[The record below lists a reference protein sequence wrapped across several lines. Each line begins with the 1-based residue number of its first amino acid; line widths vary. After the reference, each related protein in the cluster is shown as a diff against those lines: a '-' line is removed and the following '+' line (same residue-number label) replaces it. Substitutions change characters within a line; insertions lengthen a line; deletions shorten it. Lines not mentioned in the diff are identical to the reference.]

1 MGYSL
6 IAYDVHSNSVRQHL
20 SKKLERKGMRLQ
32 KSVFVVKL
40 SSAEVHELED
50 WVQTKMEDGDSFLI
64 LPCCASCLRNAR
76 FAEKDAPISYSV
88 FA

>member
-20 SKKLERKGMRLQ
+20 SKKLKRKGTRLQ

-40 SSAEVHELED
+40 SSAEVHELKE
-50 WVQTKMEDGDSFLI
+50 WVQTQMEDGDSFLI
-64 LPCCASCLRNAR
+64 LPCCASCLRKAR

-88 FA
+88 YV